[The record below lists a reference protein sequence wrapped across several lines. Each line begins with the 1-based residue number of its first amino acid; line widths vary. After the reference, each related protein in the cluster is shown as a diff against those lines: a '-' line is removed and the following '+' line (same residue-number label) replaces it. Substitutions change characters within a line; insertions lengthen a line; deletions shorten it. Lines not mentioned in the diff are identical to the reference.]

1 MSISIELIITS
12 VIAGVL
18 ILMIGKSNQ
27 MMTESAIENRLTFEM
42 QERATNV
49 QQFIEV
55 EMVKVKKVLSEKD
68 SIITYVS
75 VSEDTLELFKDG
87 FDLLVKNKSTGE
99 MKSISARLRKLEF
112 EYLPNTKFVNVSLI
126 TVSKKEES
134 VKGKSE
140 YLGLSER
147 RYYLRNLN

>member
-1 MSISIELIITS
+1 MSVSIELIITS
-12 VIAGVL
+12 VIAGML

-27 MMTESAIENRLTFEM
+27 VMTESVIENRLTFEM

-55 EMVKVKKVLSEKD
+55 EIARVKKVLSEKD
-68 SIITYVS
+68 STITYIS
-75 VSEDTLELFKDG
+75 VSEDTVQLFKDG
-87 FDLLVKNKSTGE
+87 YNLLLKNNSTGKI
-99 MKSISARLRKLEF
+99 KSISARLRKLEF
-112 EYLPNTKFVNVSLI
+112 EYLPNSKFVNVSLI

-147 RYYLRNLN
+147 RYFLRNLN